1 MTQDLHFTVWL
12 RRLLKLLQ
20 EKHRKAFPV
29 LLRRKPAISVTPSR
43 FLTPDQDV
51 AHPPPSDSPPHGRRA
66 RTRAGI
72 RAQSPSSRDN
82 RRRDLKTSLR
92 REMHLGLSLLQ
103 DAQQR
108 TAPAQFRALAHS
120 PDKGVGVDGGACSRS
135 RFQGGAFHGGVEG
148 TGCLQSA
155 CAGRGRWLGF
165 LVGAGFHSFPE
176 VWTPTSAEKRN

>member
-92 REMHLGLSLLQ
+92 REIHLGLSLLQ

-120 PDKGVGVDGGACSRS
+120 PDKGVGVDGGA
-135 RFQGGAFHGGVEG
+135 FLKQEKA
-148 TGCLQSA
+148 Q
-155 CAGRGRWLGF
+155 AGQ
-165 LVGAGFHSFPE
+165 VKDPAGSLLPSSDLLHSPLS
-176 VWTPTSAEKRN
+176 VPLAVSSP